1 MASELVQ
8 SKVGKS
14 LYLLVTIYSAP
25 SPMGLRASRN
35 DPTCCRY
42 HNPLWLASLHCSSQ
56 LLSPDGLA
64 FPERHPQESPLLCIL
79 VPLQVGPG
87 SNYPLKYYR
96 CTKWDLSLT
105 VDMAVQH
112 VTCLGKSRA
121 KGSRQVLGAPW
132 ITLCD
137 WLSG

>member
-1 MASELVQ
+1 MALELVR
-8 SKVGKS
+8 SEVRKS

-25 SPMGLRASRN
+25 SAMGLRASRN
-35 DPTCCRY
+35 DLTCRRY
-42 HNPLWLASLHCSSQ
+42 HNPLWPAFLHCSSQ

-64 FPERHPQESPLLCIL
+64 FPEQHPRESPLLCTL

-105 VDMAVQH
+105 VGHRSAACELLRKVACRREQA
-112 VTCLGKSRA
+112 GP
-121 KGSRQVLGAPW
+121 GSSLDH
-132 ITLCD
+132 TM
-137 WLSG
+137 